1 VNPIKRLVQ
10 HFSRQARAK
19 RAEIF
24 RNTFYLDENTKILD
38 LGSESGSNIKAVL
51 KGTHVQHGN
60 VYIADIEPEAVNKG
74 SKDYGFI
81 PVVIHESEK
90 LPFEDN
96 FFDIV
101 YCSSVIE
108 HVTISKNEV
117 WTLYSGRQFKAESL
131 RRQKEFAR
139 EIERLGKQFFVQ
151 TPYRHFLIESHSWL
165 PFVAWLP
172 RRILIPVLKI
182 SNRFWV
188 KKTSPDWYLLN
199 KTEMRNLFDDANI
212 QVEKKFGM
220 TKSIIAV
227 KSDNN
232 LPSQ

>member
-1 VNPIKRLVQ
+1 MNPITKLVQ

-38 LGSESGSNIKAVL
+38 LGSESGSNIRDVL
-51 KGTHVQHGN
+51 KGTNVQHGN
-60 VYIADIEPEAVNKG
+60 VYIADIEPKAVNKG
-74 SKDYGFI
+74 SKEYGFI
-81 PVVIHESEK
+81 PVVINESEK
-90 LPFEDN
+90 LPFEDQ

-131 RRQKEFAR
+131 KRQKKFAR
-139 EIERLGKQFFVQ
+139 EIERVGKQFFVQ

-172 RRILIPVLKI
+172 RRILIPVLRF

-199 KTEMRNLFDDANI
+199 KTEMRDLFDDVDIKA
-212 QVEKKFGM
+212 EKKFGM
-220 TKSIIAV
+220 TKSIIAI